1 MESDGKGAK
10 TQPLI
15 AGQNNAQRKV
25 ALVKRKGVFLAA
37 YEEWGTTR
45 AACRAAGISRSSY
58 ERWHQEDGEFVK
70 ELDRVKLAFAES
82 LEELALERIRNPD
95 KNRGSD
101 VLLIGLLNANM
112 PQKYRPQFNMS
123 EDTAKDLITEW
134 RKAAKDAKDAKPEQ
148 QADLPDRVED
158 TLQEILE
165 RRGAAPS
172 EKNEKTDDPETT

>member
-1 MESDGKGAK
+1 MLHGGKMEQEK
-10 TQPLI
+10 PLSS
-15 AGQNNAQRKV
+15 GRNNADRKED
-25 ALVKRKGVFLAA
+25 AKKRKAIFLAA
-37 YEEWGTTR
+37 YEEWGTVKK
-45 AACRAAGISRSSY
+45 ACEITGIKRPTY
-58 ERWHQEDGEFVK
+58 FWWNQIDPEFSK
-70 ELDRVKLAFAES
+70 DLDSMKQSFAES
-82 LEELALERIRNPD
+82 LEELALDRVKNPD

-101 VLLIGLLNANM
+101 LLLIGLLNANM